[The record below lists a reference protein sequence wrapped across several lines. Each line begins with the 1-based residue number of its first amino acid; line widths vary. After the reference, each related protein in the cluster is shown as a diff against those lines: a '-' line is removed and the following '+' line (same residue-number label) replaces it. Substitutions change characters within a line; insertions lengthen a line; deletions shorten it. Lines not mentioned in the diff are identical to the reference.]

1 MSWTSASGVP
11 FVKKTNVQIRS
22 TIGGAPQVFVSGN
35 ARARPAAA
43 NTVVNVSVPGDQG
56 AAFPAVAGATGTS
69 DMSFANLSWSDTF
82 DLSFSTSVEY
92 DH

>member
-1 MSWTSASGVP
+1 
-11 FVKKTNVQIRS
+11 
-22 TIGGAPQVFVSGN
+22 
-35 ARARPAAA
+35 
-43 NTVVNVSVPGDQG
+43 VVNVLVPGDQG

-82 DLSFSTSVEY
+82 DLSFSTSSVYEY

>member
-1 MSWTSASGVP
+1 
-11 FVKKTNVQIRS
+11 
-22 TIGGAPQVFVSGN
+22 
-35 ARARPAAA
+35 
-43 NTVVNVSVPGDQG
+43 VVNVLVPGDQG